1 MKYVWWL
8 LCCFFIAPVWAAP
21 GDIIFSDD
29 FESGSLAP
37 NWSTSDAF
45 ASGINGMTSNSGNL
59 SLFLHWQDV
68 SVRTLALDLNVPEA
82 ELSFWWRRGDDS
94 FSEYPD
100 NQEDLVVEYLNSSGT
115 WIEIDRFPGGG
126 NRGEIGLAAYSL
138 PADALF
144 LGGAIRFRF
153 EGGFSAQGFDYWHI
167 DDVVIEEAGIPPSGY
182 CTQSGIIFCDEFE
195 RASIG
200 NDWSIA
206 TAEGGAAITSA
217 VSSSGRRS
225 LSTYAGEVSA
235 QLKTLDL
242 SSYSSVTLEYWWARG
257 NDAWDPSENPEGNED
272 LVLEYRTGSG
282 GWVELDRLNGNGSP
296 GFSESQQL
304 ILPVNALVSDFQL
317 RFYQER
323 GQRRN
328 TGEPL
333 DYYHI
338 DNVRLTAE
346 ASLQC
351 FFDDFNRGNIG
362 NDWVT
367 SAVAGGFAP
376 QIVNS
381 RLRLTQDTN
390 NQSTAASLQRLF
402 PADSNIVTIEYDHYA
417 WSTLGGSGADGI
429 AVVFSDAAI
438 TPQAGSFGGSL
449 GYAQRNNGDDGFAG
463 GWVGIGIDEYGN
475 FANPSEG
482 RQGGIGRTPD
492 SVTLRGSGVGQAGYR
507 FIANS
512 GGLNPGIDQRNASAN
527 TGGPNHRYRFVIDA
541 RTDGQ
546 TWVTVQRNTGPGFAN
561 VIGPV
566 DVETQPGQA
575 AIPQNLLLSF
585 TGSTGGSRN
594 VHEIDNLEVCA
605 AELNPV
611 GSLVHHF
618 EFYYSGNGL
627 TCTPKENILIR
638 ACANADCSALFTDPV
653 EVTLGPSGW
662 VGGDTFTITGGEAT
676 VSLAVTTASTVDLE
690 VISSDPLTQA
700 FTQNLCSINGG
711 ALTTNC
717 SLSFLD
723 SGLLVTVPNMTANLP
738 VTATIA
744 AVETATDSKVC
755 IPAFANV
762 DKTVAFW
769 SGYVNPNS
777 GTLPVQLDD
786 GSGFSSISGSEAAAT
801 NVTLSF
807 DGTGEADILLNYQD
821 AGLMS
826 LSARYTGS
834 GDDAGLIMDGS
845 DQFVSV
851 PAGFCMAT
859 SSSCAA
865 ADSSCPIF
873 GTAGENFPLTITPV
887 AYDGD
892 SDYCSGNS
900 VTENFASNMTL
911 NHALIAPSGGAPGT
925 LSPVSYGHSLGGA
938 LTLTDVRISEV
949 GVFQLDTA
957 IDGGSYLGV
966 DVSPGSSFEP
976 GVTSLPFGRQIP
988 YRFATSV
995 NPGELAPACGGFSY
1009 IGEPLS
1015 WLTPPSIGLIA
1026 VNAQGDTTLNY
1037 SFTGFNRLEVDNFE
1051 PETIGTDNSNLGT
1064 DGNTLAVSETF
1075 NAGTLSDIG
1084 SLPSGR
1090 LEYVF
1095 SNTDALS
1102 YNKSLLARV
1111 APFNPDLTITLAD
1124 FQDDDGVGHTQPIS
1138 ELSFNPQANFEMRYG
1153 RLWLEDT
1160 YGPETQDLAMP
1171 MRTEFFS
1178 AAGRFEQN
1186 IDDSCTV
1193 FASTSAALAP
1203 AGFTSLQA
1211 TAGTLVTGRDATA
1224 FILNASTPNQG
1235 SVDVTYDAATV
1246 LPWLQDD
1253 YDDDG
1258 NLDNPS
1264 GTATFGIYRGH
1275 DRVIYWRE
1283 VP

>member
-45 ASGINGMTSNSGNL
+45 AAGINDDTSNSGTE
-59 SLFLHWQDV
+59 SLFLRWRAV
-68 SVRTLALDLNVPEA
+68 SVRSLALDLNVPEA
-82 ELSFWWRRGDDS
+82 ELSFWWRRGSNS
-94 FSEYPD
+94 FSNRPEG
-100 NQEDLVVEYLNSSGT
+100 QENLVVEYLNSSNS
-115 WIEIDRFPGGG
+115 WIELDSFQGGG
-126 NRGEIGLAAYSL
+126 QQGESATETYAL
-138 PADALF
+138 PADALY

-153 EGGFSAQGFDYWHI
+153 TGGSGQDFDYWHV
-167 DDVVIEEAGIPPSGY
+167 DDVVITETGTPPSLYCTEAGV
-182 CTQSGIIFCDEFE
+182 IFCDEFE
-195 RASIG
+195 RALLGS
-200 NDWSIA
+200 DWSVSGSGNVLITTA
-206 TAEGGAAITSA
+206 TA
-217 VSSSGRRS
+217 SSGNS
-225 LSTYAGEVSA
+225 SMSTFGGRPEST
-235 QLKTLDL
+235 LRTLDL
-242 SSYSSVTLEYWWARG
+242 SSYASVTLDYWWARG
-257 NDAWDPSENPEGNED
+257 NDAWTPSEDPDNNED
-272 LVLEYRTGSG
+272 LVLEYRTGFGS
-282 GWVELDRLNGNGSP
+282 WVELDRLTGNGQP
-296 GFSESQQL
+296 GFSESRQL
-304 ILPVNALVSDFQL
+304 TLPAGALAANFQL
-317 RFYQER
+317 RFRQTD
-323 GQRRN
+323 GN
-328 TGEPL
+328 NGAF
-333 DYYHI
+333 DYFHI
-338 DNVRLTAE
+338 DDVRLVAGTA
-346 ASLQC
+346 LQC
-351 FFDDFNRGNIG
+351 FFDDFNRGNLG
-362 NDWVT
+362 DDWVT

-381 RLRLTQDTN
+381 RLRLTQDRN

-438 TPQAGSFGGSL
+438 TPQPGGFGGSL
-449 GYAQRNNGDDGFAG
+449 GYGQLSGSNDGFAG

-475 FANPSEG
+475 FANPTEG

-512 GGLNPGIDQRNASAN
+512 GGLSPGIDQRNAPAN
-527 TGGPNHRYRFVIDA
+527 VGGPNHRYRFVIDA
-541 RTDGQ
+541 RTNGQ
-546 TWVTVQRNTGPGFAN
+546 TWVTVQRNTGSGFIN

-575 AIPQNLLLSF
+575 AIPTELLLSF

-605 AELNPV
+605 ADLEPI
-611 GSLVHHF
+611 GALVHHF

-627 TCTPKENILIR
+627 TCTPKDSILIR

-662 VGGDTFTITGGEAT
+662 VGGDTFTINNGEAT
-676 VSLAVTTASTVDLE
+676 VSLAVTTPSTVGLE
-690 VISSDPLTQA
+690 VISSDPTTQA

-711 ALTTNC
+711 ALTTDC

-744 AVETATDSKVC
+744 AVATATDTKAC
-755 IPAFANV
+755 IPAFGNV

-769 SGYVNPNS
+769 SGYVNPNT
-777 GTLPVQLDD
+777 GTLPIQLED
-786 GSGFSSISGSEAAAT
+786 GSVFSDISDNEAAPT
-801 NVTLSF
+801 NVTLRF
-807 DGTGEADILLNYQD
+807 DGTGEAKIRLNYQD

-834 GDDAGLIMDGS
+834 GDDAGLVMDGS

-851 PAGFCMAT
+851 PAGFCIT
-859 SSSCAA
+859 TDDSCAA
-865 ADSSCPIF
+865 ADSSCPVSVS
-873 GTAGENFPLTITPV
+873 AGENFAVTITPV
-887 AYDGD
+887 AYDGNT
-892 SDYCSGNS
+892 DYCSGNGI
-900 VTENFASNMTL
+900 TENFASFMTL
-911 NHALIAPSGGAPGT
+911 SHSLIAPSGGAPGT

-938 LTLTDVRISEV
+938 LTLNDVRISEV

-988 YRFATSV
+988 YRFVTSV
-995 NPGELAPACGGFSY
+995 NPGELAPTCGGFSY

-1015 WLTPPSIGLIA
+1015 WLTPPSIALTA
-1026 VNAQGDTTLNY
+1026 VNAQGDTTVNY
-1037 SFTGFNRLEVDNFE
+1037 SFTGFNRLDVGDFE
-1051 PETIGTDNSNLGT
+1051 PETIGNDNSNVGT
-1064 DGNTLAVSETF
+1064 DGNALAVSETF
-1075 NAGTLSDIG
+1075 NAGVLNAIG
-1084 SLPSGR
+1084 TAPSGR
-1090 LEYVF
+1090 FEYVF
-1095 SNTDALS
+1095 SDTDTIN
-1102 YNKSLLARV
+1102 YNKSLLAKV
-1111 APFNPDLTITLAD
+1111 APFNPDITITLDD
-1124 FQDDDGVGHTQPIS
+1124 FRDEDDINDATGHTRPIS
-1138 ELSFNPQANFEMRYG
+1138 DLSFNPQANFEMRYG

-1160 YGPETQDLAMP
+1160 YGPETQNLAMP

-1253 YDDDG
+1253 YDGDG
-1258 NLDNPS
+1258 SLDNPS